1 MDALPAVNR
10 PPLCTPSPILGSGSL
25 SPLRFPRFAF
35 PASGKSLSPLPVKE
49 CPRLS
54 ERRVPGSSP
63 GGSTGVSRYGSAA
76 LPSPQPTHVSRPGV
90 RRQRTATL
98 SSPSPRSPDWAHIR
112 VNVDHSGRGLPPTA
126 HAHARG
132 RKPTPQTAHDH
143 GPRPGRPVGIHHSRP
158 KTLTRH
164 AAPCVSTFARSRL
177 DLTPLPPG
185 LERPAHKAVTACRT
199 RDLGLQ
205 RAWPPGRPQT
215 RNRSLVLIAG
225 AWVKTPTVTGRHRA
239 NTGRR
244 RRPA

>member
-1 MDALPAVNR
+1 MPEVGDGRPAGRKPAALLHPQFN
-10 PPLCTPSPILGSGSL
+10 SGL
-25 SPLRFPRFAF
+25 WLAF
-35 PASGKSLSPLPVKE
+35 TASGKALSPLPVKE

-98 SSPSPRSPDWAHIR
+98 SSPSPGWAHIR

-225 AWVKTPTVTGRHRA
+225 AWVKTPTVTGRHGA

-244 RRPA
+244 RRSA